1 MLYEEYKTR
10 HKKRGTKFDAEQK
23 KGRADGV
30 GAQRTALGAGELD
43 EDDDSDL
50 DADADAA
57 AVRTKDRAAAKEAE
71 KDAPQNPML
80 MDLGTK
86 KAMKAEAK
94 AGMGDWFDNDLF
106 AQPGVK
112 TGSAKQAK
120 AEAKAAAKRTAAEKD
135 AEDDSDAS
143 GFDDDDDYFAADESS
158 DSEETDDEEP
168 AAAKKSKSD
177 KKTDKKTDK
186 KAGTKTGA
194 KTGTKKSAKAD
205 SDSDEDDYDQL
216 RAAADD
222 LRRKEKEKAAKA
234 KEKEEALKKAKA
246 AAKKRGGKYD
256 DTYDDDEDSSE
267 DDGGWGLE
275 SNDATGT
282 TMSRARKGKDN
293 AGFMEAAAEMSGSD
307 TSDEDKD
314 VDDISDGE
322 KAEILAI
329 GKKML
334 RKKERVSRHPIPRVC
349 LFPVTTPA
357 FVFRSR
363 HASSGQ

>member
-1 MLYEEYKTR
+1 
-10 HKKRGTKFDAEQK
+10 
-23 KGRADGV
+23 
-30 GAQRTALGAGELD
+30 
-43 EDDDSDL
+43 
-50 DADADAA
+50 
-57 AVRTKDRAAAKEAE
+57 VRTKDRAAAKEAE

-177 KKTDKKTDK
+177 KKTDKKTG
-186 KAGTKTGA
+186 AKTGT

-282 TMSRARKGKDN
+282 SMSRARKGKDN
-293 AGFMEAAAEMSGSD
+293 AGFIEAAAEMSGSD

-349 LFPVTTPA
+349 SFPVTTPA